1 MLSLKQNFSASAPSS
16 NGSSCSDSSCECNET
31 KKIFSIKAVFT
42 YAYKTLFEDMVK
54 ALFIGLLLGALFTT
68 FVPKEYSSLLF
79 ENQVLTYF
87 VILIVAIPLYTCATA
102 SLPIAAA
109 FMLQGMSAGAAFI
122 FLTAGPAT
130 SAVTMSIVYKMLGRT
145 SLIIYVSTIAILS
158 LIFGFAF
165 DSLFGGLEILTIA
178 NDIDEVSMLNR
189 VFSIA
194 MLLLIFYY
202 LVKPFFVKKESCC
215 DSKEKLL

>member
-1 MLSLKQNFSASAPSS
+1 
-16 NGSSCSDSSCECNET
+16 
-31 KKIFSIKAVFT
+31 
-42 YAYKTLFEDMVK
+42 MVK
-54 ALFIGLLLGALFTT
+54 ALFIGLILGAVFTT
-68 FVPKEYSSLLF
+68 FMPKEYSSLLF
-79 ENQVLTYF
+79 ENQILTYF

-109 FMLQGMSAGAAFI
+109 FMLQGMSAGAVFI

-158 LIFGFAF
+158 FIFGFIF
-165 DSLFGGLEILTIA
+165 DSLFGKLEILNISHHM
-178 NDIDEVSMLNR
+178 DEISMINR
-189 VFSIA
+189 LFSII

-202 LVKPFFVKKESCC
+202 LVKPFFTKKESCC
-215 DSKEKLL
+215 SSMGNC